1 MLSSPDI
8 VLCNQIRKSGRRYM
22 EEFINITKPLAVNV
36 WFDNKQMLTLSNYT
50 GKEPSLVS
58 VVDSIRS
65 SKKEFNSS
73 NLSQFQ
79 FTTNLWEE

>member
-1 MLSSPDI
+1 MESDS
-8 VLCNQIRKSGRRYM
+8 QIKKSGRRYM
-22 EEFINITKPLAVNV
+22 EEFINTTKSIAVNA
-36 WFDNKQMLTLSNYT
+36 WFDNKQVLTISNYT

-79 FTTNLWEE
+79 FTTNLREE

>member
-1 MLSSPDI
+1 
-8 VLCNQIRKSGRRYM
+8 M
-22 EEFINITKPLAVNV
+22 EEFINTTKSIAVNA
-36 WFDNKQMLTLSNYT
+36 WFDNKQVLTISNYT

-79 FTTNLWEE
+79 FTTNLREE

>member
-1 MLSSPDI
+1 
-8 VLCNQIRKSGRRYM
+8 M
-22 EEFINITKPLAVNV
+22 EEFINTTKSIAVNA
-36 WFDNKQMLTLSNYT
+36 WFDNKQVLTISNYT

-58 VVDSIRS
+58 AVDSIRS

-79 FTTNLWEE
+79 FTTNLREE